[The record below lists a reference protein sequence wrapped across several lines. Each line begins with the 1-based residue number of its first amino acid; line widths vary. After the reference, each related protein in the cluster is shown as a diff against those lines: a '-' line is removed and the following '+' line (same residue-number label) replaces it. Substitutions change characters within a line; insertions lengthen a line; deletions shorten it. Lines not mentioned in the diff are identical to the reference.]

1 RDKALAEASKDA
13 KSLRLEQAG
22 WSKEKKALETQVERL
37 QKRASEAEGALTSR
51 DQAVK
56 EGAKESSRA
65 ERERRAAEQD
75 ARARDVRLQRALDEV
90 EKYKAM
96 LSEARN
102 QERDGKDAVRA
113 DLNRLAADN
122 KKLERQRAELLL
134 AFRKQLKLIDVLK
147 RQKRLGRCSSQ
158 RPSSSRPWN
167 WGAHEYGSR
176 ARAPPSSLIASEY
189 KVSTPLLMAYSWRT
203 SGFAPRNPSG
213 CFAYD
218 RWLTPLKLLALTR

>member
-1 RDKALAEASKDA
+1 MLDVPGHAEATLRLHKARIKGLEEDVARLTTALADRDKALAEASKDA

-147 RQKRLGRCSSQ
+147 RQKVHLE
-158 RPSSSRPWN
+158 
-167 WGAHEYGSR
+167 A
-176 ARAPPSSLIASEY
+176 ARALQFTEAEFLQTLELG
-189 KVSTPLLMAYSWRT
+189 ST
-203 SGFAPRNPSG
+203 
-213 CFAYD
+213 
-218 RWLTPLKLLALTR
+218 